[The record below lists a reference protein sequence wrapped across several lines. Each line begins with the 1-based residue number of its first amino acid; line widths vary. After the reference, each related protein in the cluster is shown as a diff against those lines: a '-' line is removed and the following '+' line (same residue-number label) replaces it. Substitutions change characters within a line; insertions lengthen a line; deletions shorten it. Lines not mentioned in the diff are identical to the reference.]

1 MKIFEVTEGE
11 IIRGH
16 TASRDVGYDPN
27 YKGLENYDGKHLMND
42 ADAIEAMLY
51 GRGFSQQ
58 ESAFRDLLI
67 RKYKITRETDIG
79 ALLKSIRDQLEA
91 KNRQHIKDRDAENA
105 KYDDEGNLIGET
117 TTTSGSLAVAVK
129 PVGKMQSRNMYN
141 ADGTMKNGLEYGN
154 LLGGKKKTKKN
165 KQA

>member
-1 MKIFEVTEGE
+1 MKVFEVTEGE
-11 IIRGH
+11 IIRGK

-27 YKGLENYDGKHLMND
+27 YKGLQNYAGKHLMND
-42 ADAIEAMLY
+42 ADAIEALLY
-51 GRGFSQQ
+51 GRGFSQ
-58 ESAFRDLLI
+58 EEDAFRDLLI

-117 TTTSGSLAVAVK
+117 ATAGGTSAGAVAST
-129 PVGKMQSRNMYN
+129 PNGFASGGIGTISR
-141 ADGTMKNGLEYGN
+141 AGTPTPNK
-154 LLGGKKKTKKN
+154 KQKKTKKKN
-165 KQA
+165 

>member
-1 MKIFEVTEGE
+1 MKVFEVTEGE
-11 IIRGH
+11 IIRGK

-27 YKGLENYDGKHLMND
+27 YKGLQNYDGKHLMND
-42 ADAIEAMLY
+42 ADAIEALLY
-51 GRGFSQQ
+51 GRGFSQ
-58 ESAFRDLLI
+58 EEDAFRDLLI

-117 TTTSGSLAVAVK
+117 TTASGSIAVAVK
-129 PVGKMQSRNMYN
+129 PVGKMQSRTMYN
-141 ADGTMKNGLEYGN
+141 TDGTMKNALDGDKLMA
-154 LLGGKKKTKKN
+154 GKKKPKKN